1 MQSKMS
7 SKMQIISYNIDD
19 PDEPAL
25 SNANDQNVNIEDL
38 QNTEGLV
45 AASISQKSDI
55 VDNYTTNNSKH
66 DKMESFELQSD

>member
-25 SNANDQNVNIEDL
+25 SNAND
-38 QNTEGLV
+38 
-45 AASISQKSDI
+45 
-55 VDNYTTNNSKH
+55 
-66 DKMESFELQSD
+66 

>member
-1 MQSKMS
+1 MS